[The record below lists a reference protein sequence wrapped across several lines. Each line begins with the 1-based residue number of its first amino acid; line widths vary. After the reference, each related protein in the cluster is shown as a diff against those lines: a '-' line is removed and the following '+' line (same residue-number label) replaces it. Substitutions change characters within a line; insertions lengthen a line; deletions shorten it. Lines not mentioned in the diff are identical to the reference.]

1 MRKLSLVLL
10 VLIVGVLQ
18 NQVTFSQ
25 IPQVHISGGFTT
37 QSFLGDE
44 IAANP
49 LVARDSLTLPGGSF
63 NGQQLGATVKAMLF
77 LDTAKKFR
85 MPIGLDYVRFF
96 GAQRLEV
103 SQFYRIQLFNSLQVI
118 TPTIGLDY
126 SMFKLPLANAN
137 MYVGAELRGSFFS
150 NSNLVR
156 EDYLNFYTTI
166 NNFQVFDRDSL
177 LKRIEINNKPNAF
190 RLGGAIKLGVEGKIQ
205 DPLYLNISLSY
216 GSPNLFGRDNARGE
230 LFTPNKTF
238 ENQESVVSQL
248 FFHFLLQYRL

>member
-1 MRKLSLVLL
+1 MKKLSLVLV

-18 NQVTFSQ
+18 SQIAMSQ
-25 IPQVHISGGFTT
+25 IPKVHILGGFTT
-37 QSFLGDE
+37 QSFLGNE
-44 IAANP
+44 IAANT
-49 LVARDSLTLPGGSF
+49 LVARDSLALPGGSF

-96 GAQRLEV
+96 GSQRLEV

-126 SMFKLPLANAN
+126 AMFKLPLANAN

-156 EDYLNFYTTI
+156 EDYLNFYSTI

-177 LKRIEINNKPNAF
+177 LKRIEIQNKPNTF

-205 DPLYLNISLSY
+205 DPLYLNVSLSY
-216 GSPNLFGRDNARGE
+216 GSPNLLGRDNARGE

-238 ENQESVVSQL
+238 ETQESVVQQL

>member
-1 MRKLSLVLL
+1 MKKLSLVLFVL
-10 VLIVGVLQ
+10 VFNIIQ
-18 NQVTFSQ
+18 NQNASSQ
-25 IPQVHISGGFTT
+25 IPQIHISGGFTT

-44 IAANP
+44 IATNP

-63 NGQQLGATVKAMLF
+63 NGQQLGATIRAMLF

-126 SMFKLPLANAN
+126 SMFKLPLANAS
-137 MYVGAELRGSFFS
+137 MYVGAELRGSFFT
-150 NSNLVR
+150 NGNLIR
-156 EDYLNFYTTI
+156 EDYLNFYDTI

-177 LKRIEINNKPNAF
+177 LKRIEIQNKPNTF
-190 RLGGAIKLGVEGKIQ
+190 RLGGAVKLGVEGKIQ

-238 ENQESVVSQL
+238 ENQESVVQQL